1 MRLILSVIVAFVGL
15 TSLAL
20 ESWERCYHEENGVR
34 CRNKKMNGSVYC
46 ATHEGEFN
54 RTLSN
59 IKKTKDGCKRII
71 NGKHC
76 GSRCVEGSMY
86 CYNCKQI
93 VDRERKESIE
103 KEVKA
108 EIAYENLKS
117 EVEAER
123 KRQERENMVSLI
135 AEGVGAAMGKTKCKW
150 DGCGEFLEKGEVY
163 CSTHKEMAKERLK
176 RMAREAE
183 QEAAAKASIKRCEAR
198 YIDGAQC
205 QNKTNPFSDY
215 CAVHQDFDPAHPLF
229 RAEVDKP
236 PETPEE
242 YITLTRRRID
252 KLVELIIAKRNKNG
266 TTPSSLQA
274 LRALCPAHSA
284 PAIRDA
290 WGTGFYYE
298 TDGVRFAIMSLG
310 PDRKSDTA
318 DDIVVYR
325 D

>member
-1 MRLILSVIVAFVGL
+1 MTVHVTNIMKIWIAAFIVSGVVAFVVYEHL
-15 TSLAL
+15 QEKVDE
-20 ESWERCYHEENGVR
+20 ESENRKREEMVEMVAERVGEVMGRVK
-34 CRNKKMNGSVYC
+34 CRWG
-46 ATHEGEFN
+46 
-54 RTLSN
+54 
-59 IKKTKDGCKRII
+59 GCK
-71 NGKHC
+71 GF
-76 GSRCVEGSMY
+76 VERGEMY
-86 CYNCKQI
+86 CFAHAEML
-93 VDRERKESIE
+93 REREKRKEA
-103 KEVKA
+103 V
-108 EIAYENLKS
+108 
-117 EVEAER
+117 R
-123 KRQERENMVSLI
+123 
-135 AEGVGAAMGKTKCKW
+135 
-150 DGCGEFLEKGEVY
+150 
-163 CSTHKEMAKERLK
+163 
-176 RMAREAE
+176 
-183 QEAAAKASIKRCEAR
+183 EAAAKASIKRCEAR

-229 RAEVDKP
+229 RAAVDKP

-242 YITLTRRRID
+242 YIALTRRRID
-252 KLVELIIAKRNKNG
+252 KLIELIIAKRNKNG